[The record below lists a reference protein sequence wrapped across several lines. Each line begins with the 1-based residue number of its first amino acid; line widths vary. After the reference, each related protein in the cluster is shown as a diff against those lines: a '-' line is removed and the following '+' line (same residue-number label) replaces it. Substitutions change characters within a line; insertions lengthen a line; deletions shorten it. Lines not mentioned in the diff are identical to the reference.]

1 MIVFTTVPAPF
12 SYFFR
17 ILIFISMLSW
27 GVYFSLSSKI
37 CLFDQNRYINSFHKQ
52 SKRRSFILFSLSLF
66 LAISIIRFD
75 SWLFDYLSSIFK
87 SILSYFSFIIFVV
100 SRKSNIH
107 CMLSLSSS
115 SSSLVI
121 IIIII
126 IMIAID
132 IRIRG
137 KTALISFFLFFCRL
151 SSNGIDNNVYLCLV
165 FNNSNKYTFLVCM
178 CVCIS
183 LTIVDLWPV
192 VVVTEEEE
200 KKKKKKISSQ

>member
-115 SSSLVI
+115 SSLV

-165 FNNSNKYTFLVCM
+165 FNNSNKYTFLVCV
-178 CVCIS
+178 CVY
-183 LTIVDLWPV
+183 VFHWP
-192 VVVTEEEE
+192 
-200 KKKKKKISSQ
+200 